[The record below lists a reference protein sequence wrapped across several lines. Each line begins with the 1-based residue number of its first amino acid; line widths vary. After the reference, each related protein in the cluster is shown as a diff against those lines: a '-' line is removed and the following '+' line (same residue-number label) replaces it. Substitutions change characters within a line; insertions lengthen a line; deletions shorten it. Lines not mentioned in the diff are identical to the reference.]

1 MPIVSDLS
9 HLVINVKN
17 LDPMVVFYRDIMG
30 LEVTHEHPG
39 HMVFLTADKSVEDH
53 MIGLFTGRDGD
64 GDSDV
69 LVHHCWR
76 VDSVE
81 DVRGF
86 YQRFKEKGVPI
97 HHCV

>member
-17 LDPMVVFYRDIMG
+17 LEPMVAFYRDIMG

-53 MIGLFTGRDGD
+53 MIGLFTGREGD
-64 GDSDV
+64 GDSSDAMGQ
-69 LVHHCWR
+69 
-76 VDSVE
+76 S
-81 DVRGF
+81 
-86 YQRFKEKGVPI
+86 
-97 HHCV
+97 